1 MHHMSVQEVS
11 KVYCSGSLR
20 SHSVATLSARAIEEQ
35 TLGLIIR
42 RLRILALNRHLSQ
55 CSGLEKMGI
64 LSMLSV
70 SGCYSLSLLVGV
82 ANSPK
87 QEQETGEERLKVVMS
102 I

>member
-1 MHHMSVQEVS
+1 MALL
-11 KVYCSGSLR
+11 G
-20 SHSVATLSARAIEEQ
+20 ARGIEEQ
-35 TLGLIIR
+35 TLRLSIR
-42 RLRILALNRHLSQ
+42 RLRVLALNRHLSQ

-64 LSMLSV
+64 ISMLSV
-70 SGCYSLSLLVGV
+70 SGCYSLSLVVGV